1 MPLQIVYNGSFEQNA
16 SLQVGDIAYSAGISY
31 ENNNN
36 TQFGYPT
43 EPLALAAELE
53 GGSKIVNPIEKI
65 GKITAIGPSYVYVE
79 SPTNIF
85 DHYTGVGDDVN
96 DGTQSLGNDLGN
108 VLMFQ
113 KDRVWN
119 TSGLTGYYAEIKIA
133 NNNRGHAELF
143 SIGSEIAPSSK

>member
-16 SLQVGDIAYSAGISY
+16 SLQVGDIAYSTNISVY
-31 ENNNN
+31 DSSN

-43 EPLALAAELE
+43 EPWALAAELE
-53 GGSKIVNPIEKI
+53 GGSKIVNPIKKI

-85 DHYTGVGDDVN
+85 DHYAGVGDDVN
-96 DGTQSLGNDLGN
+96 DASQPLGNYN
-108 VLMFQ
+108 VLIFQ

-119 TSGLTGYYAEIKIA
+119 TSGLTGYYAEVKIA

>member
-16 SLQVGDIAYSAGISY
+16 SLQVGDIAYSANISIW
-31 ENNNN
+31 NNNN

-43 EPLALAAELE
+43 EPYALAAELE
-53 GGSKIVNPIEKI
+53 GGSKIVNVIKKI
-65 GKITAIGPSYVYVE
+65 GKITAIGPSYVYVD

-85 DHYTGVGDDVN
+85 DHYAGVGDDVN
-96 DGTQSLGNDLGN
+96 DANTALGNDE